1 MNKDKAQGI
10 LEQIQMQVP
19 HAAEPEF
26 LLDTVAVDLEGCPV
40 GTVITVGDIP
50 EFQSENIELQI
61 DPNSIVFRIRETV
74 LIDNGTSWPPESQE

>member
-74 LIDNGTSWPPESQE
+74 LIDNGTSGPPESQE